1 MLICENS
8 VEFIGIPGSGKST
21 LYKYCIN
28 KPNTLMFP
36 PFSGMRLYDNIE
48 KLSSLMGVKRSFV
61 DSLFHSALFQFYKF
75 ANKKEFRHR
84 HNHIISHIN
93 LMLEKSNF
101 SHDVKVVK
109 RFIEFNFFLT
119 ELTSGSLKRFRLRD
133 EGAIQKIASCH
144 IGIDDYGESLINFV
158 EHVILPK
165 YLIYLDIKPSLALD
179 RIKQRGVPH
188 RLKGKSDQ
196 NILAFLI
203 EYQSKLKKISE
214 CAVEQGVLLYK
225 LDINSC
231 VNSDLELNFSKI
243 RNFLLKL

>member
-28 KPNTLMFP
+28 KPNTLMFS

-61 DSLFHSALFQFYKF
+61 DSLFHSVLFQFYKCS
-75 ANKKEFRHR
+75 NKKEFRDR
-84 HNHIISHIN
+84 NSHIISRIN

-101 SHDVKVVK
+101 SHDHKVVK

-119 ELTSGSLKRFRLRD
+119 ELTSASLSKFRLRD
-133 EGAIQKIASCH
+133 EGDIQKIASCF
-144 IGIDDYGESLINFV
+144 IGIDDFGGDLNGFV
-158 EHVILPK
+158 EHVMLPK
-165 YLIYLDIKPSLALD
+165 YLIYLDIQPSLALD

-188 RLKGKSDQ
+188 RLKGKNDQ
-196 NILAFLI
+196 AILAFLI

-214 CAVEQGVLLYK
+214 GAVEQGVLLYK
-225 LDINSC
+225 LDINSN

-243 RNFLLKL
+243 RSFLLKP